1 MQQPQDFPL
10 KPIDA
15 QGKPLA
21 LGDNVTVVTVA
32 SCALGLPQD
41 DQDRLFNIVGERRRI
56 VDIDRFGFVWLSFSP
71 SEPTADFSLFPAEVA
86 GE

>member
-1 MQQPQDFPL
+1 MHQLQDFPL

-15 QGKPLA
+15 QGKLLG
-21 LGDNVTVVTVA
+21 LGDNVTVVAVA
-32 SCALGLPQD
+32 SCALGLPKE
-41 DQDRLFNIVGERRRI
+41 DQERLFNIVGERRRI
-56 VDIDRFGFVWLSFSP
+56 VDIDSFGFVWLSFSP